1 MTDVV
6 VIGESCID
14 KYTYGR
20 VSRLAPDKPVP
31 VLDEELSETSLGM
44 AGNVFRNLTHLG
56 VPSDLITNLNA
67 DEIVKERFVDIDT
80 NHMFLRRDF
89 GGRPEPLSLD
99 RVPEVLPIVVVSD
112 YDKGFMSPDLIF
124 EVCKRARISFLDTKK
139 LLGPWALAATF
150 IKINEHEHKKSAE
163 FIDSNPDLNVV
174 ETLGGRGAQYKG
186 SVFPTEPRDVID
198 VSGAGDTFL
207 ASLVAG
213 YLKSGSIHS
222 AIKLANES
230 AQQVVSARG
239 VSLP

>member
-1 MTDVV
+1 M
-6 VIGESCID
+6 IGESCID

-56 VPSDLITNLNA
+56 VPAELITNLNA
-67 DEIVKERFVDIDT
+67 DQIVKERFVDIET
-80 NHMFLRRDF
+80 NHMFLRRDS
-89 GGRPEPLSLD
+89 GGRPEPLSLGQ
-99 RVPEVLPIVVVSD
+99 VPQSLPIVVVSD
-112 YDKGFMSPDLIF
+112 YDKGFMSPELIF
-124 EVCKRARISFLDTKK
+124 EVCKRARFSFLDTKK
-139 LLGPWALAATF
+139 PLGPWALAASF
-150 IKINEHEHKKSAE
+150 IKINEHEHKRSGE
-163 FIDSNPDLNVV
+163 FIDSNPDLNII
-174 ETLGGRGAQYKG
+174 ETLGGRGARYQG
-186 SVFPTEPRDVID
+186 DIFPTESRDVID

-213 YLKSGSIHS
+213 YLQSGSIHS

-230 AQQVVSARG
+230 AQRVVSARG